1 MYGWESWTIKKA
13 EHWRID
19 AFELWCWRRLLRV
32 PWTARRS
39 NQSNLKE
46 MSSEYSLEGSA
57 EAEAPIL
64 WPPDVK
70 NWLTG
75 KVPDAG
81 KDWRRE
87 EKGTTED
94 EMAGWHHRLDGH
106 KFEQA
111 PGVRDGQ
118 GGLACCS
125 PWGHQQSDMT
135 ELNWTLGDSGC
146 YNAPFT
152 KGKLR
157 LKTAFANYSMSQSLN
172 KSISSLSLLS
182 WKFVLFTILFTILQT
197 GLLTLSH

>member
-1 MYGWESWTIKKA
+1 MLLNCGVGEDSWESPGLQEIQPVHPKGNQ
-13 EHWRID
+13 
-19 AFELWCWRRLLRV
+19 
-32 PWTARRS
+32 PWIFIGKTD
-39 NQSNLKE
+39 
-46 MSSEYSLEGSA
+46 A

-182 WKFVLFTILFTILQT
+182 WKLVLFTILFTILQT